1 MRGSTYTEYM
11 VNVPADISEAVG
23 RLVRAFDPTRVILFG
38 SRARGDAH
46 PDSDVDLLVVMP
58 TVADPHATAIAML
71 TLLADLPMAKD
82 VVVASEATIAQEGNA
97 VGTIYRPALRDGVT
111 LYQHA
116 RAEGEVAMDPRDA
129 PSHEGAERWLRHA
142 HEDLETAELCLGNAA
157 IPPRQACFFA
167 QQAVDKALKAV
178 LVARNLDVPSTHDV
192 GLLVGFV
199 DQPEIARTSEAI
211 QGLTRWGTV
220 GRYPGADPE
229 PNSQDAREGVE
240 TARNIVESVPSWFAK
255 VH

>member
-1 MRGSTYTEYM
+1 VRGSTYTEYM
-11 VNVPADISEAVG
+11 VTVPADISEAVG

-97 VGTIYRPALRDGVT
+97 VGTIYRPALRDGLT

-142 HEDLETAELCLGNAA
+142 HEDLETAEPCLGNAA

-167 QQAVDKALKAV
+167 QQAVEKALKAV
-178 LVARNLDVPSTHDV
+178 LVARNLDVPRTHHL
-192 GLLVGFV
+192 GLIVDLV
-199 DQPEIARTSEAI
+199 DEPMPSLYAEAVKA
-211 QGLTRWGTV
+211 LTRWGMV
-220 GRYPGADPE
+220 GRYPGTDPQ
-229 PNSQDAREGVE
+229 PDMGDARDGVE
-240 TARNIVESVPSWFAK
+240 TARRVFEAVNGWFATGR
-255 VH
+255 